1 MSSSIGNNIRVT
13 IFGESHSA
21 AVGMV
26 MEGLPPGEK
35 VDMDALRA
43 FMKRRAPGRSE
54 LTTQRKEPDEPEI
67 LSGIKDGVTCGTPV
81 CVMIRNLDTR
91 PSDYDE
97 IKNIPRPG
105 HADYTSY
112 VRYGG
117 FNDYRGG
124 GHSSGRLTAALCA
137 AGGIALQILE
147 RRGVTIRANITEIG
161 GFDIDEDTA
170 AASEALDKA
179 KAEGNSLGGIIECE
193 ASGVPAG
200 IGDPI
205 FNGMENDIAKAVFGI
220 PAIKGIEFGAGFRA
234 AAMTGSE
241 NNDDFFFDQEG
252 CVRTLINNH
261 GGILGGITSGETI
274 VFRAAVKPTPSIA
287 KEQRSVNLATGENVS
302 IRVKGR
308 HDPCI
313 ALRACPCV
321 EAAAAIVILDHM
333 AERNKL

>member
-1 MSSSIGNNIRVT
+1 MSSSIGNNIMVT

-81 CVMIRNLDTR
+81 CIMIRNLDTR

-124 GHSSGRLTAALCA
+124 G
-137 AGGIALQILE
+137 
-147 RRGVTIRANITEIG
+147 
-161 GFDIDEDTA
+161 
-170 AASEALDKA
+170 
-179 KAEGNSLGGIIECE
+179 
-193 ASGVPAG
+193 
-200 IGDPI
+200 
-205 FNGMENDIAKAVFGI
+205 
-220 PAIKGIEFGAGFRA
+220 
-234 AAMTGSE
+234 
-241 NNDDFFFDQEG
+241 
-252 CVRTLINNH
+252 
-261 GGILGGITSGETI
+261 
-274 VFRAAVKPTPSIA
+274 
-287 KEQRSVNLATGENVS
+287 
-302 IRVKGR
+302 
-308 HDPCI
+308 
-313 ALRACPCV
+313 
-321 EAAAAIVILDHM
+321 
-333 AERNKL
+333 